1 MELFTNTLMD
11 NSKQSLKVEAGFE
24 WIRILDYDVKRDNY
38 GLTGW
43 IKWNTDRNKNIQIV
57 SSIHLDQNPT
67 FKKLF
72 RWTIQN

>member
-1 MELFTNTLMD
+1 MD

-24 WIRILDYDVKRDNY
+24 WIWILDYDVKRDNY

-72 RWTIQN
+72 RW